1 MNKYEELSKL
11 QKLKEDGTLNNEEFE
26 LEKQKI
32 LSNVKMNKMSSKNKK
47 ILIICTSILT
57 ILFMLITIIFTILA
71 VQQAMDTSTDLG
83 VRLEIEKERDM
94 ADYYKS
100 KNDNYKYEQ
109 AMEKVKNAEEELERK
124 QNLESLTSWVPYVAG
139 GVTIALLVVTIVLNK
154 QNKANKKEGY

>member
-1 MNKYEELSKL
+1 MNKYDELSKL

-32 LSNVKMNKMSSKNKK
+32 LNNVKMNKMTPKNKK
-47 ILIICTSILT
+47 ILIMCTSVLT
-57 ILFMLITIIFTILA
+57 ILFMVITIIFTSLA

-83 VRLEIEKERDM
+83 VRLEIEKNRDM

-124 QNLESLTSWVPYVAG
+124 QNIESLTSWAPYVAG
-139 GVTIALLVVTIVLNK
+139 GVTIALLVVTIILKKKNK
-154 QNKANKKEGY
+154 VDKKGV

>member
-1 MNKYEELSKL
+1 MNKYDELSKL

-32 LSNVKMNKMSSKNKK
+32 LNNVKMNKMTPKNKK
-47 ILIICTSILT
+47 ILIMCTSVLT
-57 ILFMLITIIFTILA
+57 ILFMVITIIFTSLA

-83 VRLEIEKERDM
+83 VRLEIEKNRDM

-109 AMEKVKNAEEELERK
+109 AMEKVKNAEEEWERK
-124 QNLESLTSWVPYVAG
+124 QNIESLTSWAPYVAG
-139 GVTIALLVVTIVLNK
+139 GVTIALLVVTIILKKKNK
-154 QNKANKKEGY
+154 VDKKGV

>member
-1 MNKYEELSKL
+1 MNKYDELSKL

-32 LSNVKMNKMSSKNKK
+32 LNNVKMNKMTPKNKK
-47 ILIICTSILT
+47 ILIMCTSVLT
-57 ILFMLITIIFTILA
+57 ILFMVITIIFTSLA

-83 VRLEIEKERDM
+83 VRLEVEKNRDM

-124 QNLESLTSWVPYVAG
+124 QNIESLTSWAPYVAG
-139 GVTIALLVVTIVLNK
+139 GVTIALLVVTIILKKKNK
-154 QNKANKKEGY
+154 VDKKGV

>member
-26 LEKQKI
+26 VEKQKI

-83 VRLEIEKERDM
+83 VRLEVEKNRDM

-124 QNLESLTSWVPYVAG
+124 QNMESLTSWVPYVAG

>member
-47 ILIICTSILT
+47 ILIICISILT

-83 VRLEIEKERDM
+83 VRLEIEKNRDM

-109 AMEKVKNAEEELERK
+109 TMEKVRNAEEELERK
-124 QNLESLTSWVPYVAG
+124 QDIESISSWAPYTAG

-154 QNKANKKEGY
+154 KNKANKKEGY